1 MDYLAKKCY
10 FSLVLHNSKEGDLCV
25 KFKKNSHGLRHF
37 GDRVDSIGLLPRRGQ
52 ASEIRRLPVYP
63 ASPTSIDS
71 IFATYIYF
79 LLSFIE
85 TCNHKLFCS
94 HTTSG
99 TSSRFTS

>member
-1 MDYLAKKCY
+1 ML
-10 FSLVLHNSKEGDLCV
+10 N
-25 KFKKNSHGLRHF
+25 KKNSHGLSKVGIWVLFGHF

-63 ASPTSIDS
+63 ASPTSIDLL
-71 IFATYIYF
+71 FATYIYF

-99 TSSRFTS
+99 TSSPFTF